1 MAKSTLDFIDRLNVK
16 VLSGDRKL
24 SKDDCGRAFI
34 LNSASGHTL
43 TLPTVGEAGEGWH
56 ATFVVEAS
64 QTNLVDRALSSVVAQ
79 AGDTIALQRF
89 KAAAGA
95 VSDTGVAAADIPALA
110 FNAGGNGPAA
120 DNDKFTLTV
129 GTAAGGTGTSFEFE
143 IVGNGAEFN
152 ATVATAAKFFINDD
166 GTQADIAE
174 KVRKAIA
181 GVEDA
186 AGVRA
191 PASGEGSVGTG
202 IQGRFTVAR
211 DGNDVEFTLLVPG
224 VAPAQAITMADGV
237 ADGDICPH
245 ANVQA
250 AQALAGTAGANQTAF
265 VLNGQNVEIHPS
277 GTNAG
282 DRVEIELVGGAW
294 RAVSTQAS

>member
-16 VLSGDRKL
+16 VLTGDRRL
-24 SKDDCGRAFI
+24 SKDDCGRAFV
-34 LNSASGHTL
+34 LNSTSGHTL
-43 TLPTVGEAGEGWH
+43 TLPSADEAGEGWH

-64 QTNLVDRALSSVVAQ
+64 QTSLVDRALSSIVAQ
-79 AGDTIALQRF
+79 AGDTLALQRF

-110 FNAGGNGPAA
+110 FNAGGGGPAA

-129 GTAAGGTGTSFEFE
+129 GAGAGGTGTSFEFE
-143 IVGNGAEFN
+143 IVGNGAEFDG
-152 ATVATAAKFFINDD
+152 ATATAGKFFINDN
-166 GTQADIAE
+166 GAQSAIAE
-174 KVRKAIA
+174 RVRKAIA
-181 GVEDA
+181 GIEDA
-186 AGVRA
+186 AGVKA

-224 VAPAQAITMADGV
+224 IAPAQAITMADGV

-250 AQALAGTAGANQTAF
+250 AQVLAGTAGVDQTAF

-277 GTNAG
+277 GTNPG
-282 DRVEIELVGGAW
+282 DRVEIELVGGVW
-294 RAVSTQAS
+294 RATSTQLD